1 MHWHPSPY
9 IFKTE
14 AFSLRWY
21 GVLFALGFALGYS
34 IFKKL
39 AAKEDVNLSK
49 VDSLLFLCI
58 VLSLLT
64 SRLVHVFFY
73 DFGYYSKHP
82 DEILKIWEGGLA
94 SHGGGIGLIIA
105 VLIWSKYI
113 YTCNPLK
120 IIDLMTI
127 SAMFAGGCIR
137 LGNFMNSEILGKPT
151 DSFLGIVFDLRDPL
165 PRYPAQ
171 LIESIVIFA
180 ATYVLYLA
188 YKKGALKYPLR
199 MTGLFLVLAFVPR
212 FFIEFIKE
220 NQESSSLGFAI
231 NMGQIL
237 SIPYV
242 IIGSILFYLSNKPF
256 VIKKLQR

>member
-9 IFKTE
+9 IFQTE
-14 AFSLRWY
+14 GFSLRWY
-21 GVLFALGFALGYS
+21 GVLFALGFALGYT

-39 AAKEDVNLSK
+39 ATKEGINLAKI
-49 VDSLLFLCI
+49 DSLLFLCI
-58 VLSLLT
+58 VFSLIT

-73 DFGYYSKHP
+73 DFGYYRYHP
-82 DEILKIWEGGLA
+82 AEILKIWEGGLA
-94 SHGGGIGLIIA
+94 SHGGGIGLLIA
-105 VLIWSKYI
+105 VFIWSKFI
-113 YTCNPLK
+113 SPGNSVK

-151 DSFLGIVFDLRDPL
+151 DSIFGVVFDLRDTI

-171 LIESIVIFA
+171 LIESFVVFA
-180 ATYVLYLA
+180 ATYLLYLA

-199 MTGLFLVLAFVPR
+199 MTGLFLVLAFAPR
-212 FFIEFIKE
+212 FFIEYIKE
-220 NQESSSLGFAI
+220 NQESTSLGLPI

-242 IIGSILFYLSNKPF
+242 IIGSLLIYLSGKPF
-256 VIKKLQR
+256 LLKKSQK

>member
-9 IFKTE
+9 IFQTE
-14 AFSLRWY
+14 GFSLRWY

-39 AAKEDVNLSK
+39 AAKEGVNLSK
-49 VDSLLFLCI
+49 IDSLLFLCI

-73 DFGYYSKHP
+73 DFGYYRQHP
-82 DEILKIWEGGLA
+82 NEILKIWEGGLA

-105 VLIWSKYI
+105 VMIWSKYI

-151 DSFLGIVFDLRDPL
+151 DSFLGVVFDLRDPL

-180 ATYVLYLA
+180 ATYILYWA
-188 YKKGALKYPLR
+188 YKKGALRYPLR
-199 MTGLFLVLAFVPR
+199 MTGLFLVLAFAPR

-220 NQESSSLGFAI
+220 NQESSALGLAI

-242 IIGSILFYLSNKPF
+242 IIGSILIYLSKKPLI
-256 VIKKLQR
+256 IKKLQG